1 MKRHAYSDISGE
13 SIKNMRESLGMTQS
27 EIANELGISMR
38 MWCYYEYGDK
48 KVPKAVEKAI
58 RSLNENHLPNETLS
72 DFDIKRIT
80 ALQKEIDRVLGIGSV
95 DGERLQRILRQSS
108 QEFDKVLSKH

>member
-1 MKRHAYSDISGE
+1 MKRHAYSEISGE
-13 SIKNMRESLGMTQS
+13 NIKNMRESLGMTQS

-48 KVPKAVEKAI
+48 KVPTAVEKAI
-58 RSLNENHLPNETLS
+58 RSLNANHLSSESLS

-80 ALQKEIDRVLGIGSV
+80 ALRKEIDRVLGIGSV
-95 DGERLQRILRQSS
+95 DGERLQKILQQSS
-108 QEFDKVLSKH
+108 QELDNVLSKH